1 MKKCENKECNI
12 EFIPTQPMQKVCSFN
27 CAVAISK
34 KQTQKNED
42 KNWKEEKKILKEKTK
57 KLSQYKQDLQNEINK
72 TARLIDYGQVCISC
86 QKEPKKINGCHFHSV
101 GSTPSLRFNLL
112 NIYLGCEH
120 CNSFKGG
127 NVHGFDNG
135 MIKTFGRE
143 FWEQIK
149 FELPKKYTILQLKKH
164 EIIEAIKKARE
175 INRYIAN
182 DKEVL
187 SSEQRIEIRQ
197 ILNEQIGIYK

>member
-1 MKKCENKECNI
+1 MKICKNKECKI
-12 EFIPTQPMQKVCSFN
+12 EFNPVTALQKYCFSCTVLKSKQNIVSFYQKKEKIEKK
-27 CAVAISK
+27 ALKHSLKAISNY
-34 KQTQKNED
+34 KN
-42 KNWKEEKKILKEKTK
+42 
-57 KLSQYKQDLQNEINK
+57 DLQKEINK

-101 GSTPSLRFNLL
+101 GSTPALRFNLL

-135 MIKTFGRE
+135 IIKTFGRE

-149 FELPKKYTILQLKKH
+149 FELPKKYSILQMKKH

-175 INRYIAN
+175 INRYVAN
-182 DKEVL
+182 VVEVL

>member
-1 MKKCENKECNI
+1 MKKCKNKLCKKEFEPKTQFQYYCYECVLI
-12 EFIPTQPMQKVCSFN
+12 KAKEFNAKKYEKEYKVKKK
-27 CAVAISK
+27 AIKDS
-34 KQTQKNED
+34 
-42 KNWKEEKKILKEKTK
+42 LKTI
-57 KLSQYKQDLQNEINK
+57 SDYKSDLQKEINK

-135 MIKTFGRE
+135 IIKTFGRE

>member
-1 MKKCENKECNI
+1 MDIYNLSRNFFNWTFEH
-12 EFIPTQPMQKVCSFN
+12 PHKVTPNHIALYFF
-27 CAVAISK
+27 
-34 KQTQKNED
+34 
-42 KNWKEEKKILKEKTK
+42 
-57 KLSQYKQDLQNEINK
+57 
-72 TARLIDYGQVCISC
+72 CI
-86 QKEPKKINGCHFHSV
+86 
-101 GSTPSLRFNLL
+101 
-112 NIYLGCEH
+112 EH

-135 MIKTFGRE
+135 IIKTFGRE

-149 FELPKKYTILQLKKH
+149 FELPKKYSILQMKKH

-182 DKEVL
+182 DVEVL